1 MKMPGVR
8 SAGHFR
14 TGYRKH
20 QTLNA
25 LLGTKIMS
33 VTTEIAGTP
42 KKTRSELAEQLSFST
57 EQLQLMKDTVAK
69 GVSDNEFMLFL
80 HLAKTYG
87 LDPFAKEVWCIKYG
101 NNPATIFTSRDGYLK
116 IASRDK
122 QMNGI
127 VSDAVCEGDT
137 VERLADGHVLH
148 TYGNPRG
155 KLVGAYALVH
165 RKDRAYPAYF
175 YAPLTEYCAGSNPT
189 WKKYPT
195 AMIIKV
201 AEAMALKRAFSISGL
216 VTQEEIGLD
225 MQAEPDAGT
234 GAEVVVEP
242 TTAPAPVMVATTT
255 LAATEPS
262 DEAQLAGHRT
272 RLLYA
277 RSIAEVQQIWG
288 EIAGRLKPQLVK
300 EKDAAKA
307 RVQKK
312 PAAKAPVRDE
322 QLMREFVEQPELGMG
337 QPATAAQQQEI
348 LRIINLQ
355 TITAGEKAD
364 MLKVL
369 YKLDE
374 VRAGQAIFKLL
385 NEIGVRE
392 GRDSDKEMRQALHR
406 FITNYSEQLGSDGV
420 NRLTALNEDSGVHWQ
435 TLRAELVAARDGF
448 FVAAA

>member
-1 MKMPGVR
+1 
-8 SAGHFR
+8 
-14 TGYRKH
+14 
-20 QTLNA
+20 
-25 LLGTKIMS
+25 MS
-33 VTTEIAGTP
+33 VTTELAT
-42 KKTRSELAEQLSFST
+42 TRKGKAELAEQISFT
-57 EQLQLMKDTVAK
+57 PEQLQLMKNTVAK
-69 GVSDNEFMLFL
+69 GATDDEFMLLL

-87 LDPFAKEVWCIKYG
+87 LDPFAKEIWCIKYLRPG
-101 NNPATIFTSRDGYLK
+101 QNPADVVATIFSSRDGYLK

-122 QMNGI
+122 QMNGL
-127 VSDAVCEGDT
+127 VSDAVCENDTLRKLVDGT
-137 VERLADGHVLH
+137 VEH

-155 KLVGAYALVH
+155 GIIGAYALVF
-165 RKDRAYPAYF
+165 RKDRSYPAYF
-175 YAPLTEYCAGSNPT
+175 YASYAEYGAGNNPT
-189 WKKYPT
+189 WKKYPS

-225 MQAEPDAGT
+225 MQAEQDAGT

-242 TTAPAPVMVATTT
+242 TAAPAPVMVATTT
-255 LAATEPS
+255 PAATEPS
-262 DEAQLAGHRT
+262 DEAKLAGHRT

-300 EKDAAKA
+300 EKDAAKT

-312 PAAKAPVRDE
+312 PATKAPVRDE
-322 QLMREFVEQPELGMG
+322 QLMREFVEQPDLGMNA
-337 QPATAAQQQEI
+337 PATDAQRQEI
-348 LRIINLQ
+348 QRICNLQ

-374 VRAGQAIFKLL
+374 VRASQAIFKLL
-385 NEIGVRE
+385 NEMAVRE
-392 GRDSDKEMRQALHR
+392 GRDADKEMRQALHR

-435 TLRAELVAARDGF
+435 TLRSELVAAREGF